1 MGRVARSLAVA
12 AALIAAGLSGGAEA
26 SNEVVLHERIP
37 PDPAEDLALRVALTG
52 GLPAAIQTP
61 GGVVAAPDPLRSPTP
76 SDASYGYAGTHDA
89 FAPDTDTRR
98 PEVGD
103 YDDPFTPSTAPY
115 KRLDAFDAVLADY
128 HLEVRDSRLVRL
140 AALQGGAPPGPEE
153 DAFYADLVV
162 DLPPEGSVRIP
173 SVGPGA
179 RVVHARLG
187 VGETAVPFQI
197 LRDGADNWFLQATS
211 APGSPRALGANGLP
225 KRARLV
231 MEVAIARA
239 AFGGSP
245 GDVNWS
251 ELPFVPP
258 LPDNV
263 ARDAAIV
270 RAAVGVSRAMRPRD
284 VIAKLVDYFRGFTD
298 SAETPAPRGS
308 VYLDLA
314 LSKKGVCRHRAYAF
328 LITAQSL
335 GIPARLVENEAHAWV
350 EIHDGALWRRI
361 DLGGVGLL
369 PAATAS
375 RLAQRQRY
383 DAPPD
388 AFPWPH
394 KADRGTDMLSSAG
407 SGAGGAGAAGA
418 GTASIAVGSAP
429 AARDPRSAGDL
440 RPPSSVTLSI
450 TDAVVHRGVPLH
462 VRGAVHAEGE
472 LCAHVAVELS
482 LRDPS
487 ARKANQS
494 VVLGTLATGDDGTF
508 EGAVVPSGMPLGDY
522 ELFAETPGDARCG
535 RGGN

>member
-1 MGRVARSLAVA
+1 MGRVARSLAVV

-61 GGVVAAPDPLRSPTP
+61 GGVVAAPDPLRAPTP

-197 LRDGADNWFLQATS
+197 LRDGADNWFLQATA

-231 MEVAIARA
+231 MEVAITRA
-239 AFGGSP
+239 AFGGTP
-245 GDVNWS
+245 GDVSWS

-284 VIAKLVDYFRGFTD
+284 VIAKLVDYFRGLHRLGGDDPCATRQRVPRPGPLEEGRLPASRLRVSHHGSEPGNPFAARRERGARVGRD
-298 SAETPAPRGS
+298 PRRCALETHRPRGS
-308 VYLDLA
+308 RPLA
-314 LSKKGVCRHRAYAF
+314 GGDG
-328 LITAQSL
+328 QS
-335 GIPARLVENEAHAWV
+335 AC
-350 EIHDGALWRRI
+350 
-361 DLGGVGLL
+361 
-369 PAATAS
+369 AATALRSAPRRVSVASQGRS
-375 RLAQRQRY
+375 R
-383 DAPPD
+383 
-388 AFPWPH
+388 
-394 KADRGTDMLSSAG
+394 DRHALERAG

-418 GTASIAVGSAP
+418 GTASVAVGSAP
-429 AARDPRSAGDL
+429 AARRRRAGAGDFA
-440 RPPSSVTLSI
+440 RP
-450 TDAVVHRGVPLH
+450 R
-462 VRGAVHAEGE
+462 R
-472 LCAHVAVELS
+472 
-482 LRDPS
+482 
-487 ARKANQS
+487 
-494 VVLGTLATGDDGTF
+494 
-508 EGAVVPSGMPLGDY
+508 
-522 ELFAETPGDARCG
+522 
-535 RGGN
+535 